1 MFGLGKN
8 QDKKATKIDKKS
20 LLVAIDTALN
30 TDGQSTDEM
39 IAATGKSRNEILA
52 VCMADDE
59 VDACREDL
67 ESAIIAKEWRIYDE
81 IANGQNGASSEDINR
96 LYKVIRRHIKDF
108 AALAILAKFNGYAV
122 AEYIYKVEEDGFL
135 VIDQVLS
142 KDGELD
148 KYVPK
153 RDGSVVFSGEQGE
166 MTIDQ
171 VAKCL
176 VLKSRAVPARPAGEM
191 MIVKTYP
198 AVLMRK
204 KGWAYAG
211 QFIAR
216 YAQPYVVAKGG
227 LLSDLAD
234 MTNKVFGLLGGG
246 AVGINQDDDIALHQ
260 LSGDGSAF
268 ELMERLCNRRIQ
280 KQLLG
285 RVKTSELSNG
295 SRSAQETDDET
306 RQDRIKGYLDLMT
319 TAVQHAID
327 AMLLVNQLYGRT
339 IHAPNG
345 LWFEYLE
352 QNKVDKVRAE
362 RDKLYCD
369 TGQIKLTR
377 EYMIDMAGFEEH
389 HFIMIDGQDGKQES
403 TENTGKDKSLSLQLS
418 DAYTDGE
425 YDDQH
430 HHDEPLSNKQRQIS
444 QSKVG
449 ALLSVLGACDDYAE
463 FEKRLSDLVLPDGGM
478 IDELA
483 TANTQAYLDGI
494 SGKKN
499 KAGEMG
505 L

>member
-1 MFGLGKN
+1 MFGFNQSKK
-8 QDKKATKIDKKS
+8 QDKNTSKIDKQS
-20 LLVAIDTALN
+20 LLVALDATLN

-52 VCMADDE
+52 ACMADDE

-67 ESAIIAKEWRIYDE
+67 ESAIVAKAWRIYDDV
-81 IANGQNGASSEDINR
+81 ANGQTGASSEDINR
-96 LYKVIRRHIKDF
+96 FYKIIRRHIKEF
-108 AALAILAKFNGYAV
+108 ATLAVLAKFNGYAV
-122 AEYIYKVEEDGFL
+122 AEYVYKVEEDGFL
-135 VIDQVLS
+135 AIDQVLS

-148 KYVPK
+148 KYTPK
-153 RDGSVVFSGEQGE
+153 RDGSMVFNGEQGE
-166 MTIDQ
+166 TAIDQ
-171 VAKCL
+171 TAKCL
-176 VLKSRAVPARPAGEM
+176 VLKSRAVPSRPMGEM
-191 MIVKTYP
+191 MIVKAYP

-216 YAQPYVVAKGG
+216 YAQPYVVAKSG
-227 LLSDLAD
+227 LLSDLTDIA
-234 MTNKVFGLLGGG
+234 NKVFVFLSGG
-246 AVGINQDDDIALHQ
+246 AISINQDDDITLHQ

-268 ELMERLCNRRIQ
+268 ELVERLCNRRIQ

-327 AMLLVNQLYGRT
+327 AMLLVNGLYGKQV
-339 IHAPNG
+339 HAPNG

-352 QNKVDKVRAE
+352 QNKVDKARAE

-369 TGQIKLTR
+369 TGQIRLTK

-389 HFIMIDGQDGKQES
+389 HFVMNDVQNIPINQNMP
-403 TENTGKDKSLSLQLS
+403 LSLQLS
-418 DAYTDGE
+418 DTHTKHDNHN
-425 YDDQH
+425 DDELLNTQQ
-430 HHDEPLSNKQRQIS
+430 SQIS
-444 QSKVG
+444 QIKMD
-449 ALLSVLGACDDYAE
+449 ALLSVLNACDDYQE
-463 FEKRLSDLVLPDGGM
+463 FEQKLEKLTLPDGGM
-478 IDELA
+478 MGELIK
-483 TANTQAYLDGI
+483 ANINAYMGAI
-494 SGKKN
+494 NGKKN

-505 L
+505 V

>member
-81 IANGQNGASSEDINR
+81 VAKGQTGANAEDINR
-96 LYKVIRRHIKDF
+96 FYKVIRRHIKDF
-108 AALAILAKFNGYAV
+108 ATLAVLAKFNGYAV
-122 AEYIYKVEEDGFL
+122 AEYVYKVEEDGFL
-135 VIDQVLS
+135 VIDKVLS

-148 KYVPK
+148 KYAPK
-153 RDGSVVFSGEQGE
+153 RDGSVIFMGEKEQAIE
-166 MTIDQ
+166 Q

-176 VLKSRAVPARPAGEM
+176 VLKSRAVPARPMGEM
-191 MIVKTYP
+191 MIVKAYP

-204 KGWAYAG
+204 KGWAYLG
-211 QFIAR
+211 QFVAR
-216 YAQPYVVAKGG
+216 YAQPYVVGKQGG
-227 LLSDLAD
+227 LGNIKDF
-234 MTNKVFGLLGGG
+234 TNTIFSFINGG
-246 AVGINQDDDIALHQ
+246 ATGIGLDDEITLHQ
-260 LSGDGSAF
+260 LSGDGGAF
-268 ELMERLCNRRIQ
+268 ELVERLCNRRIQ

-327 AMLLVNQLYGRT
+327 AMLLVNTLYGRT

-352 QNKVDKVRAE
+352 QNKVDKDRAE

-369 TGQIKLTR
+369 TGQIKLTK
-377 EYMIDMAGFEEH
+377 EYLIDMVGFEAH
-389 HFIMIDGQDGKQES
+389 HFVMTDGEGDKSDGK
-403 TENTGKDKSLSLQLS
+403 NKDVPLSLQLS
-418 DAYTDGE
+418 DTHTDSKH
-425 YDDQH
+425 DDQH
-430 HHDEPLSNKQRQIS
+430 HHDEPLSNKQHQIS

-449 ALLSVLGACDDYAE
+449 ALLSILASCDDYGE
-463 FEKRLSDLVLPDGGM
+463 FEQRLKTLALPDGGM

-483 TANTQAYLDGI
+483 TASTQAYVDGI
-494 SGKKN
+494 NGKAN
-499 KAGEMG
+499 QDGDMG
-505 L
+505 V